1 MTPSLQ
7 ENDAESNDEK
17 SYNIFRDG
25 PVRYLGY
32 ANEVGESFRYQFPRL
47 VGPSYVVAF
56 GYCLADAMV
65 SGKEAYSTKPTPAV
79 AAVSSTSSLASSSN
93 NNTSNNQHD
102 KITAQDKNYD
112 DNDAMSRAMLS
123 FTDTLVWQSL
133 ASVGIPGLVINQIVK
148 ASRYAVA
155 KSPAVL
161 LPTVVAKWMPT
172 AAGLG
177 SIPLIIQPIDDF
189 VDYVMDLSFR
199 TIRWETYF
207 SSVAP
212 PSPPPSNQ

>member
-7 ENDAESNDEK
+7 ENDAESGET

-56 GYCLADAMV
+56 GYCLADALV
-65 SGKEAYSTKPTPAV
+65 SGREAYSTKPTPAV
-79 AAVSSTSSLASSSN
+79 VDAVSTTSSLASGSN
-93 NNTSNNQHD
+93 NNSNNQLND
-102 KITAQDKNYD
+102 KITAPDKNFV

-155 KSPAVL
+155 KTRPGL
-161 LPTVVAKWMPT
+161 LPTIVAKWMPT